1 MLDYRLS
8 FLVGWLN
15 CLIFFAGSTVI
26 HENTTEIDVAPRIL
40 SRPKRYLIFPEGCNF
55 QLVYCLTIGAYGRD
69 GDLVL
74 GLTAALAWELPNK
87 VNSKISNLLHR
98 RSRSVVYPKM
108 EAFLQSRSAELVV
121 KVYAFKLN
129 FISTG
134 LDGRS
139 CVMRALC
146 EAGQR
151 DPVQIGTGSF
161 VQELLHAIFT
171 LPKDGAKFERS
182 ADHPYDRAYET
193 GGDCERL
200 YPTCR
205 HSIYDVDF

>member
-1 MLDYRLS
+1 MSDYRLS

-15 CLIFFAGSTVI
+15 CLIFFAGSTVV
-26 HENTTEIDVAPRIL
+26 HENATEVDVAPRIL
-40 SRPKRYLIFPEGCNF
+40 SRPERYLIFPQGSNF

-87 VNSKISNLLHR
+87 VDSKISNLLHR

-108 EAFLQSRSAELVV
+108 EAFLQS
-121 KVYAFKLN
+121 
-129 FISTG
+129 TG

-151 DPVQIGTGSF
+151 DPAQIGTGSF
-161 VQELLHAIFT
+161 IQELLHAIFT
-171 LPKDGAKFERS
+171 LPKDGARFERS
-182 ADHPYDRAYET
+182 EDRAYDRAYET
-193 GGDCERL
+193 SGDCERL

>member
-1 MLDYRLS
+1 MSDYRLS

-15 CLIFFAGSTVI
+15 CLIFFAGSTVV
-26 HENTTEIDVAPRIL
+26 HENATEVDVAPRIL
-40 SRPKRYLIFPEGCNF
+40 SRPERYLIFPQGSNF

-87 VNSKISNLLHR
+87 VDSKISNLLHR

-108 EAFLQSRSAELVV
+108 EAFLQSLVV

-129 FISTG
+129 FIGSTG

-151 DPVQIGTGSF
+151 DPAQIGTGSF
-161 VQELLHAIFT
+161 IQELLHAIFT
-171 LPKDGAKFERS
+171 
-182 ADHPYDRAYET
+182 
-193 GGDCERL
+193 
-200 YPTCR
+200 
-205 HSIYDVDF
+205 

>member
-1 MLDYRLS
+1 MKVMLDYRFS
-8 FLVGWLN
+8 FFVGWLN
-15 CLIFFAGSTVI
+15 CLIFFAGSTVV
-26 HENTTEIDVAPRIL
+26 HENATEIDVASRIL

-108 EAFLQSRSAELVV
+108 EAFLQS
-121 KVYAFKLN
+121 
-129 FISTG
+129 TG

-151 DPVQIGTGSF
+151 DPVQIGTRSF

-182 ADHPYDRAYET
+182 ADHAYDRAYET

-200 YPTCR
+200 YPTCQ
-205 HSIYDVDF
+205 HSIYDMDF

>member
-1 MLDYRLS
+1 MKVMLDHRLS

-15 CLIFFAGSTVI
+15 FLIFFVGSSVV
-26 HENTTEIDVAPRIL
+26 HENATEVDVAPRTL

-108 EAFLQSRSAELVV
+108 EAFLQS
-121 KVYAFKLN
+121 
-129 FISTG
+129 TG

-151 DPVQIGTGSF
+151 DPAQIGTGSF
-161 VQELLHAIFT
+161 VQELLHTIFT

-182 ADHPYDRAYET
+182 EDHAYDRAYET
-193 GGDCERL
+193 SGDCERL
-200 YPTCR
+200 YPTCQ
-205 HSIYDVDF
+205 HSIYDMDF

>member
-1 MLDYRLS
+1 MKVMSDHRFS
-8 FLVGWLN
+8 ILVGCLN
-15 CLIFFAGSTVI
+15 WLIFFVGSTII
-26 HENTTEIDVAPRIL
+26 HENTTEVDIAPRIL
-40 SRPKRYLIFPEGCNF
+40 SRHKRYLIFPQGSNF

-87 VNSKISNLLHR
+87 VDSKISNLLQR

-108 EAFLQSRSAELVV
+108 EAFLQSA
-121 KVYAFKLN
+121 
-129 FISTG
+129 G

-151 DPVQIGTGSF
+151 DSSRVGTGSF
-161 VQELLHAIFT
+161 IQELLHAIFT
-171 LPKDGAKFERS
+171 LPKDGTRFERS
-182 ADHPYDRAYET
+182 EDRAYDRAYET
-193 GGDCERL
+193 GGNCERL

>member
-8 FLVGWLN
+8 FLVGCLNWLIL
-15 CLIFFAGSTVI
+15 CTGSMIV
-26 HENTTEIDVAPRIL
+26 HGNATEIDIAPRIL
-40 SRPKRYLIFPEGCNF
+40 SRPKRKLNLHVDVPCIF

-87 VNSKISNLLHR
+87 VDSKISNLLHR

-108 EAFLQSRSAELVV
+108 EAFLQS
-121 KVYAFKLN
+121 
-129 FISTG
+129 TG

-151 DPVQIGTGSF
+151 DPTRIATGSF

-171 LPKDGAKFERS
+171 LPKDGSRFERS
-182 ADHPYDRAYET
+182 EDHAYDRAYEAT
-193 GGDCERL
+193 GDCERL
-200 YPTCR
+200 YPACQ
-205 HSIYDVDF
+205 HSIYNVDI

>member
-1 MLDYRLS
+1 RMSDYRLS
-8 FLVGWLN
+8 FLIGCLNWLIL
-15 CLIFFAGSTVI
+15 CTGSTI
-26 HENTTEIDVAPRIL
+26 IDDNTTEIDVAPRIL
-40 SRPKRYLIFPEGCNF
+40 SRPKRYLIFPQGSNF

-87 VNSKISNLLHR
+87 VDSKISNLLHR
-98 RSRSVVYPKM
+98 TSRSVVYPKM
-108 EAFLQSRSAELVV
+108 EAFLQ
-121 KVYAFKLN
+121 
-129 FISTG
+129 STG

-151 DPVQIGTGSF
+151 DPSQVGTGSF
-161 VQELLHAIFT
+161 VQELLHVIFT
-171 LPKDGAKFERS
+171 LPMDGSRFERS
-182 ADHPYDRAYET
+182 EDRAYDHAYQT
-193 GGDCERL
+193 SGNCEIL

-205 HSIYDVDF
+205 YSIYDMDF

>member
-1 MLDYRLS
+1 MKVMLDYRLS

-15 CLIFFAGSTVI
+15 CLIFFAGSTVV
-26 HENTTEIDVAPRIL
+26 HENATEINVEPRIL

-108 EAFLQSRSAELVV
+108 EAFLQS
-121 KVYAFKLN
+121 
-129 FISTG
+129 TG

-151 DPVQIGTGSF
+151 DPVQIGRGSF

-171 LPKDGAKFERS
+171 LPKDGAKFERA
-182 ADHPYDRAYET
+182 ADHAYDRAYET

-200 YPTCR
+200 YPTCQ

>member
-1 MLDYRLS
+1 
-8 FLVGWLN
+8 
-15 CLIFFAGSTVI
+15 
-26 HENTTEIDVAPRIL
+26 
-40 SRPKRYLIFPEGCNF
+40 F

-108 EAFLQSRSAELVV
+108 EAFLQSIG
-121 KVYAFKLN
+121 F
-129 FISTG
+129 
-134 LDGRS
+134 DGRS

-151 DPVQIGTGSF
+151 DPVQIGRGSF

-182 ADHPYDRAYET
+182 VDHAYDRAYET

-200 YPTCR
+200 YPTCQ

>member
-1 MLDYRLS
+1 MKVMLDYRLS

-108 EAFLQSRSAELVV
+108 EAFLQS
-121 KVYAFKLN
+121 
-129 FISTG
+129 TG

>member
-1 MLDYRLS
+1 MVQTFRFRL
-8 FLVGWLN
+8 FLS
-15 CLIFFAGSTVI
+15 GSNAVFTLAV
-26 HENTTEIDVAPRIL
+26 NLL
-40 SRPKRYLIFPEGCNF
+40 SLVKVRDCKRGKNVLRKPSVK
-55 QLVYCLTIGAYGRD
+55 LVYCLTIGAYGRD

-108 EAFLQSRSAELVV
+108 EAFLQSRRSAELVV

-129 FISTG
+129 FIGSTG

-151 DPVQIGTGSF
+151 DPVQIGRGSF

-171 LPKDGAKFERS
+171 LPKDGAKFERA
-182 ADHPYDRAYET
+182 ADHAYDRAYET

-200 YPTCR
+200 YPTCQ